1 LHWIDKRTKIKF
13 LIFIGEN
20 AGIGPRLYKFLVTSK
35 ISNIFLTNHVKK
47 LKKKK
52 KKKKKK
58 RKKER
63 EIRMTG
69 RPFDSLMCGH
79 GMTT

>member
-20 AGIGPRLYKFLVTSK
+20 AGIGPRLYNLILTRK
-35 ISNIFLTNHVKK
+35 ISIIIFTNKLKK